1 MDAARGKWSGIL
13 KMLGLPPEALKD
25 KHGPC
30 PLCGGKDR
38 FRFDNRDGSGSYIC
52 GHCGA
57 GNGMD
62 LLMKFKGW
70 EFKQAA
76 QEVDTVVGNAPVERV
91 KPAIDPKKQ
100 RVRMADLW
108 NSAKPIEAGD
118 PVWLYLENRHI
129 ELPQNR
135 DALRFHPQCPVPGE
149 PGNRMAMLAKVS
161 GSDGKSVQ
169 VHRTFLTPQGRKA
182 DMDCPRAIMPGA
194 IPDGSAIRLAMHGD
208 RLGIA
213 EGIETALAATKR
225 FGLPVWAAISSTMLK
240 KWEAPE
246 GVREITVFGDH
257 DPKFGGQAAAL
268 ALAHRLAVKGL
279 EVRIEI
285 PGFRIDPAQCG
296 HDWADAA

>member
-1 MDAARGKWSGIL
+1 MDAARGHWRGIL
-13 KMLGLPPEALKD
+13 LSFDVPATALKD

-38 FRFDNRDGSGSYIC
+38 FRWDNKGGNGTYFCSQ
-52 GHCGA
+52 CGA

-62 LLMKFKGW
+62 LLMKIKGW
-70 EFKQAA
+70 DFRTAA
-76 QEVDTVVGNAPVERV
+76 KEVDAVAHNTPVEKP
-91 KPAIDPKKQ
+91 KPATDPRKQ
-100 RVRMADLW
+100 RERMADLW
-108 NSAKPIEAGD
+108 NGAKPIEAGD
-118 PVWLYLENRHI
+118 PVWLYLQNRHI

-135 DALRFHPQCPVPGE
+135 DALRFHSQCPVPGE

-161 GSDGKSVQ
+161 GPDGKSVQ

-225 FGLPVWAAISSTMLK
+225 FGMPVWAAISSTMLK

-246 GVREITVFGDH
+246 GVREVTVFGDH